1 MSKHFSFINVK
12 ILLIRLFFTSVHY
25 GLIIRERLK

>member
-1 MSKHFSFINVK
+1 MSKHFFFIKVK
-12 ILLIRLFFTSVHY
+12 ILLIRSFFTNVHY